1 MASNKLWSLAGVI
14 LIGAAAVTP
23 LKGELASLVQA
34 DPQEAYLTCLSSEL
48 KAADPTTGVRR
59 MVPAYQNCATKEAA
73 YRSYLLDQGVR
84 TDRMKWLVGK
94 VNETVYA
101 RYVGTT
107 IERLRGCF
115 ERQMKKADAQL
126 IS

>member
-1 MASNKLWSLAGVI
+1 MASNKLWSLAGVV

-34 DPQEAYLTCLSSEL
+34 DPQEAYLSCLQSGL
-48 KAADPTTGVRR
+48 GAADPAAGVRR
-59 MVPAYQNCATKEAA
+59 MVPAYQACVIQEAA

-84 TDRMKWLVGK
+84 TDRMKWLVCK

-101 RYVGTT
+101 RYVGST
-107 IERLRGCF
+107 IDRLRGCF